1 MNVSQI
7 HIQYLLIILVQNIS
21 FLLLKYDQNIYEQ
34 FNLCNMLITL
44 TTNNTTTNNTIDSE
58 VNFIY
63 N

>member
-44 TTNNTTTNNTIDSE
+44 TTNNTITNNTIDSE
-58 VNFIY
+58 VDFIY